1 MNKSDFERVTIG
13 LPKDSIRLACYIV
26 REYRRCESGN
36 NLELCAVTKEQY
48 DMAVNML
55 LAFAYQNSDEKTVV
69 EQYYCES
76 DCCKNN
82 GLSGFCDGEFEITK
96 DTKKRV
102 CRRYWNPSNI

>member
-1 MNKSDFERVTIG
+1 MVSYKGNEITLRKTYKTPITNGYYAKSFNG
-13 LPKDSIRLACYIV
+13 LIV
-26 REYRRCESGN
+26 I
-36 NLELCAVTKEQY
+36 L
-48 DMAVNML
+48 
-55 LAFAYQNSDEKTVV
+55 NSDEKTVV